1 MLPPGFGDSVQAS
14 KAGLLEVGDIFVV
27 NQADRPG
34 ADDAVRRLREMLEL
48 GVRGE
53 WQPPVVAT
61 VATEGEGVVELR
73 RAVAAHEAHVRA
85 TPGRGLAPARALLR
99 SALQEAFAVA
109 AETVLDGADAGRL
122 VERIAGRSIDP
133 WSAAREL
140 MEGRG

>member
-1 MLPPGFGDSVQAS
+1 MKNKATAMRRFFLPYLS
-14 KAGLLEVGDIFVV
+14 
-27 NQADRPG
+27 DRAPQK
-34 ADDAVRRLREMLEL
+34 RELIK
-48 GVRGE
+48 
-53 WQPPVVAT
+53 
-61 VATEGEGVVELR
+61 
-73 RAVAAHEAHVRA
+73 
-85 TPGRGLAPARALLR
+85 APARALLR